1 LIHGVNVVWL
11 VTRFL
16 IGLGLI
22 SLLAFSQY
30 FWYRALWRVTA
41 NWRSMALRVLVRL
54 CCLAL
59 AGICALALTDG
70 VRMGKNHWIPRGEIF
85 PSFIG
90 MWITSAF
97 FGFIAVKLVR
107 GLELLWR
114 WGARRVKAR
123 LQQKVA
129 AKESTRVDIEI
140 LADPGRRHFFK
151 TATAVA
157 GAAPFLG
164 AVYGFASERLNYQVR
179 RVEIPLPNLPSVL
192 DGMKIAQLSDIHLS
206 GYISRDD
213 VRRAVDMA
221 NDLAA
226 DLSVVTGD
234 FITGASDPLAE
245 CIEELRK
252 LAAPLGVYGCNGNHE
267 IYAKAEDAAQNLF
280 AQAGMKLLRS
290 ENSKIQFRG
299 AQLNLIGVDYQRERG
314 PGGKRIETLAGVE
327 KLVRRDMPNILL
339 SHNPNSFDR
348 AAELGIELSL
358 AGHTHG
364 GQVQVEILDHRL
376 SPARFITNY
385 IAGLYARPLAKAGMA
400 DAPAQA
406 SHLYVNRGLGTVG
419 APVRLGVPPEI
430 TLITLRRA

>member
-1 LIHGVNVVWL
+1 MNLGWLIARL
-11 VTRFL
+11 F

-22 SLLAFSQY
+22 SLLVYSQY
-30 FWYRALWRVTA
+30 FWYRGLWRVTA
-41 NWRSMALRVLVRL
+41 NWRSTPLRVIVRL
-54 CCLAL
+54 FCLAL
-59 AGICALALTDG
+59 AVICGLALTDG
-70 VRMGKNHWIPRGEIF
+70 FRMGRNHWIPRGQIF
-85 PSFIG
+85 PLFIG
-90 MWITSAF
+90 MWFTCAF
-97 FGFIAVKLVR
+97 FGFLCVKLMR
-107 GLELLWR
+107 GVEVSWR
-114 WGARRVKAR
+114 WSARAIRERRKVKESAQSR
-123 LQQKVA
+123 LQPGAETLV
-129 AKESTRVDIEI
+129 
-140 LADPGRRHFFK
+140 DPGRRHFFK

-164 AVYGFASERLNYQVR
+164 AVYGFAAERLNYQVR
-179 RVEIPLPNLPSVL
+179 RIEIPVANLPDAL

-213 VRRAVDMA
+213 VRRAVYMA
-221 NDLAA
+221 NDLSA

-245 CIEELRK
+245 CIEEIRK
-252 LAAPLGVYGCNGNHE
+252 LAAPLGIYGCNGNHE
-267 IYAKAEDAAQNLF
+267 IYAKAEDDAERLF
-280 AQAGMKLLRS
+280 SQAGMKLLRK
-290 ENSKIQFRG
+290 ENALISFRG

-314 PGGKRIETLAGVE
+314 PGGIKIQTLAGVE

-339 SHNPNSFDR
+339 SHNPNSFNR

-385 IAGLYARPLAKAGMA
+385 IAGLYSRPLGLHGNEQAAKS
-400 DAPAQA
+400 

-430 TLITLRRA
+430 TQITLRKA